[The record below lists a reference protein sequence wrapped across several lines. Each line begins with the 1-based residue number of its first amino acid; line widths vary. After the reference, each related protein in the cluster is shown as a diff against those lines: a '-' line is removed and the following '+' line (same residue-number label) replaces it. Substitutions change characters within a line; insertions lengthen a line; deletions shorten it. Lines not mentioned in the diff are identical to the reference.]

1 RQDGAH
7 ATSGGLRDCRNPR
20 RPPTR
25 LDQHIATLCR
35 VFGGQP
41 MKAREPRMMHNRI
54 VTREEWLARK
64 ARPAKEKELSR
75 LRDQLSA
82 ERRELPWVN
91 IELPWVNIEKNYGVR
106 RSSTETGS

>member
-1 RQDGAH
+1 
-7 ATSGGLRDCRNPR
+7 
-20 RPPTR
+20 
-25 LDQHIATLCR
+25 
-35 VFGGQP
+35 
-41 MKAREPRMMHNRI
+41 MMHNRI

-91 IELPWVNIEKNYGVR
+91 IEKNYGVR